1 MNIDGPFLWFLFYS
15 FHCPNLASP
24 SKTSKRLV
32 WQTAGGKNVNYTAA
46 CLFSAWCQHL
56 CFGINWTEGLITG
69 YSVLDYRSEGEII
82 VAFSHAGRSGGE
94 KYKQKLCCWQNVII
108 STGWQVLG
116 IQCSFWWNSAKEV
129 DTSKKTKWKR
139 LTDLLL
145 WRQRLLLTP
154 LQHWTLCSVTQPVVS
169 YLQDRLMST
178 VWGKYLYQICWILLS
193 KGRVNGV
200 KGMGVCMI
208 FAFFLQFLF

>member
-94 KYKQKLCCWQNVII
+94 K
-108 STGWQVLG
+108 
-116 IQCSFWWNSAKEV
+116 IQ
-129 DTSKKTKWKR
+129 TKT
-139 LTDLLL
+139 
-145 WRQRLLLTP
+145 LLLTKCNN
-154 LQHWTLCSVTQPVVS
+154 QHWLTGSWNSV
-169 YLQDRLMST
+169 
-178 VWGKYLYQICWILLS
+178 
-193 KGRVNGV
+193 
-200 KGMGVCMI
+200 
-208 FAFFLQFLF
+208 QFLMNFSKRSWHKQENEMKKINRLITLKAEAASHSSPTLNIMLCDPTCCKLSPGQAYVHSMG